1 MHDRKTNRAERTA
14 ANERP
19 PIFDDIHLRDV
30 EGVLSEKAKKKGVEA
45 GIPLRRT
52 QEGRGLR

>member
-19 PIFDDIHLRDV
+19 PIFDDTHLRDV

-45 GIPLRRT
+45 
-52 QEGRGLR
+52 